1 MEHCV
6 QKEFENYWNLLAD
19 DEKEEFRKNGIES
32 YKQRFAMQMV
42 DARAAYNGLLSNE
55 LLYTQHASQL
65 TELNFLVNHVLMK
78 KEHLPDKNSLDG
90 LLMLRAAWDIVDIAL
105 DQLKFFKRMAKFCF
119 AFLLL
124 LGILIVVITVQTA
137 DIDKVLLLSI
147 PATGTE
153 LKGAQFLTF
162 ILSLVSSFMAAVQAF
177 YNPVRRWQ
185 QVRDAAES
193 MQSAIWMYRT
203 RTSQFK
209 QDAKGPGPSTF
220 ALSEAVMK
228 CKESIMVSA
237 DVQVRRTRLKSCV
250 PSLTQTQNKA

>member
-6 QKEFENYWNLLAD
+6 QKEFENYWNLLTEN
-19 DEKEEFRKNGIES
+19 EKDEFRNNGIES
-32 YKQRFAMQMV
+32 YKQRFALQMV
-42 DARAAYNGLLSNE
+42 DARATYNGLLSNE
-55 LLYTQHASQL
+55 LLYTEHASQL
-65 TELNFLVNHVLMK
+65 TELDFLVNRVLMK

-124 LGILIVVITVQTA
+124 LGVLIVVITVQTA
-137 DIDKVLLLSI
+137 DIDKILLLSI

-162 ILSLVSSFMAAVQAF
+162 LLSLVSSFMAAVQAF

-193 MQSAIWMYRT
+193 MQSESSKSPRPLLARAGPVQPPTLKDT
-203 RTSQFK
+203 RPRPCACSF
-209 QDAKGPGPSTF
+209 SF
-220 ALSEAVMK
+220 SF
-228 CKESIMVSA
+228 
-237 DVQVRRTRLKSCV
+237 RNTRLHQQFRVQFPRLIFHCI
-250 PSLTQTQNKA
+250 